1 MYYLVVPNEMYESP
15 YLSVIIPC
23 FNEEKTILELLGAVA
38 AQSVVKEIIIID
50 DKSTD
55 TSLKLINDFESDKIK
70 VIENPKN
77 MGKGYSIQQGLKYVT
92 APILIIQDADL
103 EYSPTEYGKLAVPII
118 EGRADVVYGS
128 RYLPSNEKAV
138 LYFWHK
144 LGNNF
149 LTFISNLFSNL
160 ALTDMETCYKMIRTD
175 FAKVL
180 QIKENRF
187 GIEPEITAKLAST
200 KARFY
205 EVSISYHGRSYESGK
220 KITWKDGFSALFC
233 IVKYNTPWE
242 KIKYKKKSLTFL
254 QK

>member
-1 MYYLVVPNEMYESP
+1 MYYLQVPGKMYEKP

-23 FNEEKTILELLGAVA
+23 FNEQSTINELLIAVTG
-38 AQSVVKEIIIID
+38 QSVVKEIIVID

-55 TSLKLINDFESDKIK
+55 RSLELIKSFESDKII

-77 MGKGYSIQQGLKYVT
+77 MGKGFSIQQGLKCVT

-103 EYSPTEYGKLAVPII
+103 EYSPTEYGKLALPII

-149 LTFISNLFSNL
+149 LTFISNLFTNL

-205 EVSISYHGRSYESGK
+205 EVSISYRGRSYESGK
-220 KITWKDGFSALFC
+220 KITWKDGFAALFC
-233 IVKYNTPWE
+233 IIRYNSPWE
-242 KIKYKKKSLTFL
+242 KASYKKKSPKFL
-254 QK
+254 